1 MKHIKNLALLMIAA
15 LAMTS
20 CELFNV
26 DVDSTLSG
34 DLDVYV
40 EESMAK
46 SALNLHPFVKEK
58 IIDAFENKD
67 VEKYS
72 SKVDGVAVEE
82 IVATVESLSLEGVE
96 LSAETVFYIK
106 NSSNSVSW
114 SKGEAWTIH
123 TGDTFTFDNLGSA
136 YDEAAAIIEYA
147 ITHKDDSEFT
157 IGVDGECSDPGVS
170 MKIRIDIKTI
180 ITAGIL

>member
-1 MKHIKNLALLMIAA
+1 MKHIRNLALLMIVA

-58 IIDAFENKD
+58 NIDA
-67 VEKYS
+67 
-72 SKVDGVAVEE
+72 
-82 IVATVESLSLEGVE
+82 
-96 LSAETVFYIK
+96 
-106 NSSNSVSW
+106 
-114 SKGEAWTIH
+114 KG
-123 TGDTFTFDNLGSA
+123 
-136 YDEAAAIIEYA
+136 
-147 ITHKDDSEFT
+147 
-157 IGVDGECSDPGVS
+157 
-170 MKIRIDIKTI
+170 
-180 ITAGIL
+180 